1 AILGPPEVNITSC
14 PNCIN
19 VTIKLPTSHFRDM
32 GKLLSLTDIYEEICY
47 DITLKSLD
55 GEHKRPRQRTTKEV
69 FSTVIEE
76 LYPSRNYCVSVVLI
90 TSLNRNSAP
99 SPWKCVTAGSEAAEE
114 TQGYHKVAVASA
126 VCVSVVI
133 AAVLKCVHAA
143 GFILPK
149 ISLPQ
154 ALV

>member
-1 AILGPPEVNITSC
+1 AFLGPPEVNITSC

-19 VTIKLPTSHFRDM
+19 VTIKLPTSHLRHQ
-32 GKLLSLTDIYEEICY
+32 GKLQSLIDIYGELYY

-55 GEHKRPRQRTTKEV
+55 GEHKRPRQITTKEV

-76 LYPSRNYCVSVVLI
+76 LYPSRNYCVSVVV
-90 TSLNRNSAP
+90 TASLNKYFIP
-99 SPWKCVTAGSEAAEE
+99 SPWKCVTADSEAR
-114 TQGYHKVAVASA
+114 QGYHEVAVVGA
-126 VCVSVVI
+126 VCVALII

-149 ISLPQ
+149 VSLPHT
-154 ALV
+154 LV

>member
-1 AILGPPEVNITSC
+1 ATLGPPEVNITSC

-19 VTIKLPTSHFRDM
+19 VTIKLPSSHFRDN
-32 GKLLSLTDIYEEICY
+32 GKLLSLIDIYEELYY

-55 GEHKRPRQRTTKEV
+55 GEHKRPRQKTTEEV

-76 LYPSRNYCVSVVLI
+76 LYPSRNYCVSVLV
-90 TSLNRNSAP
+90 TASLNKRSIP
-99 SPWKCVTAGSEAAEE
+99 SPWKCVTADSEAR
-114 TQGYHKVAVASA
+114 QGYHEVAVAGA
-126 VCVSVVI
+126 VCVSLII
-133 AAVLKCVHAA
+133 AAILKCVHAA
-143 GFILPK
+143 GFLLPK

>member
-1 AILGPPEVNITSC
+1 AYLGPPEVNITSC

-19 VTIKLPTSHFRDM
+19 VTIKLPTSHYREE
-32 GKLLSLTDIYEEICY
+32 GKLKSLIDIYSYLYY

-55 GEHKRPRQRTTKEV
+55 GEHKRPRQETTEEV

-76 LYPSRNYCVSVVLI
+76 LYPSRNYCVSVVVA
-90 TSLNRNSAP
+90 TTLNSHSTP
-99 SPWKCVTAGSEAAEE
+99 SPWKCVTAGSEA
-114 TQGYHKVAVASA
+114 QHGGYHEVAVAGA
-126 VCVSVVI
+126 VCVSLII

-143 GFILPK
+143 GFIFQK

-154 ALV
+154 TLV

>member
-19 VTIKLPTSHFRDM
+19 VTIKLPASHFRDK
-32 GKLLSLTDIYEEICY
+32 GKLLSLVDIYEELDY
-47 DITLKSLD
+47 DITLKSVD
-55 GEHKRPRQRTTKEV
+55 GEHKRPRQKTTEEV
-69 FSTVIEE
+69 FSAVIEE
-76 LYPSRNYCVSVVLI
+76 LYPGRNYCVSVAV
-90 TSLNRNSAP
+90 TASLNKHSVP
-99 SPWKCVTAGSEAAEE
+99 SPWKCVTAASGARRGYHEAA
-114 TQGYHKVAVASA
+114 VAGA
-126 VCVSVVI
+126 VCVSLII

-154 ALV
+154 SLV

>member
-19 VTIKLPTSHFRDM
+19 VTIKLPTSHFREK
-32 GKLLSLTDIYEEICY
+32 GKLLSLIDIYEELDY
-47 DITLKSLD
+47 NITLKSLD
-55 GEHKRPRQRTTKEV
+55 GEYKGPRQKTTEEV
-69 FSTVIEE
+69 FSIVIGE
-76 LYPSRNYCVSVVLI
+76 LYPSRNYCVSVEV
-90 TSLNRNSAP
+90 TASLNRHSTP
-99 SPWKCVTAGSEAAEE
+99 SLWKCVTADSEAR
-114 TQGYHKVAVASA
+114 QGYHEGAVAGA
-126 VCVSVVI
+126 VCVSLII

-149 ISLPQ
+149 ISFPQ

>member
-19 VTIKLPTSHFRDM
+19 VTIKLPTSHLRDE
-32 GKLLSLTDIYEEICY
+32 GKLLSLIDIYGELDY
-47 DITLKSLD
+47 NITLKSLD
-55 GEHKRPRQRTTKEV
+55 GEHKGPRQKTTEEV

-76 LYPSRNYCVSVVLI
+76 LYPSRNYCVSVEVMA
-90 TSLNRNSAP
+90 SLNRHSTP
-99 SPWKCVTAGSEAAEE
+99 SPWKCVTTDSEARQE
-114 TQGYHKVAVASA
+114 YHEMALAGA
-126 VCVSVVI
+126 VCVSLII

-149 ISLPQ
+149 IPFPQ
-154 ALV
+154 TLV

>member
-19 VTIKLPTSHFRDM
+19 VTIKLPTSHFRD
-32 GKLLSLTDIYEEICY
+32 GAKLLSLLDIYEELY
-47 DITLKSLD
+47 YNITLKSLD
-55 GEHKRPRQRTTKEV
+55 GEHKRPRQKTTEEV

-76 LYPSRNYCVSVVLI
+76 LYPSRNYCVSVEV
-90 TSLNRNSAP
+90 TASLNRHSTP
-99 SPWKCVTAGSEAAEE
+99 SPWKCVTAEAEAQ
-114 TQGYHKVAVASA
+114 QGYHEVAVAGA
-126 VCVSVVI
+126 ICVALII

-149 ISLPQ
+149 ISFPQ
-154 ALV
+154 TLV

>member
-19 VTIKLPTSHFRDM
+19 VTIRLPTSHFRDK
-32 GKLLSLTDIYEEICY
+32 GKLLSLIDIYEELY
-47 DITLKSLD
+47 YNITLKSLD
-55 GEHKRPRQRTTKEV
+55 GEHKRPRQKTTEEV

-76 LYPSRNYCVSVVLI
+76 LYPSRNYCVSVEV
-90 TSLNRNSAP
+90 TASLNRHSTP
-99 SPWKCVTAGSEAAEE
+99 SPWKCVTADSEAR
-114 TQGYHKVAVASA
+114 QGYHEVAVAGA
-126 VCVSVVI
+126 ICVSLII

-149 ISLPQ
+149 ISFPQ
-154 ALV
+154 TLV